1 MKTGEKLVKEFEDIL
16 SGGPW
21 YGDPIYKI
29 LDRITFDSAYE
40 KPIPAAHN
48 VAEILLHMLSWT
60 EEVMDRMNGMTASTP
75 SSGDWPD
82 PGAPDEQKWQLWVE
96 DLKLVNVNLIKII
109 RDFPDEQWDDKIDD
123 KRGYEPTTYEELIHG
138 FFQHQIYHAG
148 QIALLVKMVN
158 G

>member
-1 MKTGEKLVKEFEDIL
+1 MNTGEKLIQEFEEIL
-16 SGGPW
+16 SGEPW

-29 LDRITFDSAYE
+29 LDRVTFDSAYE
-40 KPIPAAHN
+40 KPIPTAHN

-75 SSGDWPD
+75 SSGDWPEPD
-82 PGAPDEQKWQLWVE
+82 APDEQKWQLWIE
-96 DLKLVNVNLIKII
+96 DIKLVNVNLIKIM
-109 RDFPDEQWDDKIDD
+109 RDFPEEQWNDKIDD
-123 KRGYEPTTYEELIHG
+123 KRGGEPTSYEALIHG
-138 FFQHQIYHAG
+138 FFHHQIYHAG